1 MYELV
6 HVGSEKCTLRDI
18 LNGNEFEIK
27 REKLVKEN
35 LSLPY
40 CRTGHVVQGRSVSGN
55 VVIFDSKLSGL
66 VTRNWL
72 YVVVTR
78 ARDLSKVFYVENA
91 VETMCTRQIE
101 NKIWSYKKQDITA
114 GRFWKREKELS
125 VDYIQGLSKKQGH
138 VCFLCGGIMNFVNKL
153 DDPNN
158 WSVDRLND
166 SLAHVRGNCKLSHI
180 SCNVGK
186 GDVV

>member
-1 MYELV
+1 M
-6 HVGSEKCTLRDI
+6 RDI
-18 LNGNEFEIK
+18 LSGAEYDIK

-40 CRTGHVVQGRSVSGN
+40 CRTGHVIQGRSVSGN
-55 VVIFDSKLSGL
+55 VVIFDTKLSAL
-66 VTRNWL
+66 VSRNWL
-72 YVVVTR
+72 YVVLTR
-78 ARDLSKVFYVENA
+78 ARDLSNVFYVDNT
-91 VETMCTRQIE
+91 VETMCNKQIE
-101 NKIWSYKKQDITA
+101 NKIWSYKKQDISA

-125 VDYIQGLSKKQGH
+125 AEYIVDMSKKQGH
-138 VCFLCGGIMNFVNKL
+138 MCFLCGSVMNFYNKP

-166 SLAHVRGNCKLSHI
+166 SLAHVKGNCKLSHI

-186 GDVV
+186 GDVVF

>member
-1 MYELV
+1 MS
-6 HVGSEKCTLRDI
+6 VGSEKCALRDI
-18 LNGNEFEIK
+18 LNENEFEIK

-72 YVVVTR
+72 YVVLTR
-78 ARDLSKVFYVENA
+78 ARDLSKVLYVENA

-125 VDYIQGLSKKQGH
+125 VEYILDMSRKQGH
-138 VCFLCGGIMNFVNKL
+138 NTCFLCGGIM
-153 DDPNN
+153 
-158 WSVDRLND
+158 R
-166 SLAHVRGNCKLSHI
+166 I
-180 SCNVGK
+180 SYAN
-186 GDVV
+186 